1 MKFIIPK
8 QQFYGDFS
16 TIQSIRLASN
26 FSILRLP
33 IVFLLFFFSI
43 LSLSFTTLAIEKNS
57 QQVPAKKTIK
67 TSAKRVSSSKILKG
81 KKGSKN
87 KKSVVVKK
95 DTLVDIDPASTNSPL
110 FNQ

>member
-1 MKFIIPK
+1 MKLITPI

-16 TIQSIRLASN
+16 TMQSIRLASN
-26 FSILRLP
+26 SSILRLS
-33 IVFLLFFFSI
+33 IISLLFFFSI
-43 LSLSFTTLAIEKNS
+43 LPLSFATLAIEKNS
-57 QQVPAKKTIK
+57 QQLPAKKTIK
-67 TSAKRVSSSKILKG
+67 TAAKRVSSSKIAKG

-87 KKSVVVKK
+87 KKSVIVKK